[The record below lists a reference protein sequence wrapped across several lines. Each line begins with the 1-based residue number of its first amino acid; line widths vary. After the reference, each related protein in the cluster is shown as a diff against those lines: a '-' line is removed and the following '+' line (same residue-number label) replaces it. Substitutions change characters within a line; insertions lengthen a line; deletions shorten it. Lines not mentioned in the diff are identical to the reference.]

1 MLNSVELRT
10 PFLAVDL
17 VRKLNSLPD
26 SVKMRGGETKTLLR
40 KLAARILPPEI
51 AKGRKVGFT
60 APVASLVRNELKE
73 EVMEFL
79 GGPYLRRQ
87 GLFHEAYVA
96 RLLHEHFTGR
106 HNHYKQIWVLF
117 TLQKW
122 LHGRKIQLP

>member
-1 MLNSVELRT
+1 M
-10 PFLAVDL
+10 
-17 VRKLNSLPD
+17 
-26 SVKMRGGETKTLLR
+26 
-40 KLAARILPPEI
+40 LAADDREAQQKHGRDTNGNRPKQASRDPERTRKFGFPE
-51 AKGRKVGFT
+51 AKYRQ
-60 APVASLVRNELKE
+60 RNELKE

-87 GLFHEAYVA
+87 GLFHEPYVA